1 MESVSLKKADV
12 KRVSL
17 KGVIIKQV
25 SSPATIVSIAESRG
39 INPQEV
45 FVRVTFEYNGKD
57 YTASN
62 KLRIFTQKGY
72 EELLKAKAEG
82 TPLDVAVTDTEF
94 IYLEKDVSVADLFKV
109 KVEVKDTR
117 SKLDD
122 LFA

>member
-25 SSPATIVSIAESRG
+25 SSPATIASIAESRS

-45 FVRVTFEYNGKD
+45 FVRVTFEYEGKD